1 MAVKLEREKMYKI
14 RLIFIDLII
23 TGLILLNTPPGIA
36 QPRGVYISGG
46 HVHTSLMYYPG
57 EEKYE
62 YVGTPY
68 LNKDFMY
75 GKIIMKDDTVLE
87 GLFRYN
93 IYNQEVV
100 AVFDGDT
107 LAVAKPLNMVEFQ
120 MAAKRFIYTLIIDR
134 DMGKPYVTGSFFEIL
149 EDGEL
154 QLLKRHYSK
163 LETFKYAS
171 NYMGGAGDGRDYFE
185 HVSELYFRKGPG
197 SEARQLKKPKKIIPE
212 VMEDKKEEVMHFIR
226 EEKLSLK
233 DEGDLIRLFEY
244 YNQL

>member
-1 MAVKLEREKMYKI
+1 M
-14 RLIFIDLII
+14 IFSTLF
-23 TGLILLNTPPGIA
+23 A
-36 QPRGVYISGG
+36 YSQPRGVYISGG
-46 HVHTSLMYYPG
+46 SVHTSMMYYPG
-57 EEKYE
+57 DEEYG
-62 YVGTPY
+62 YVGSPY

-75 GKIIMKDDTVLE
+75 GKIIMKDNTVME

-100 AVFDGDT
+100 AIIDKDT
-107 LAVAKPLNMVEFQ
+107 LAVAKPLNMIEFQ
-120 MAAKRFIYTLIIDR
+120 MAAKRFTYALIVDK

-154 QLLKRHYSK
+154 QLLKRHYSR

-185 HVSELYFRKGPG
+185 HVSELYFREGPG
-197 SEARQLKKPKKIIPE
+197 SEARQLKKPKKVLME
-212 VMEDKKEEVMHFIR
+212 VMEDEEEKVEKYIR
-226 EEKLSLK
+226 ESKLSFQSEK
-233 DEGDLIRLFEY
+233 DLRELVKY